1 MQWLNEP
8 PQWAQSDPT
17 ITLTTA
23 PQTDFWRVTHYG
35 FIRHSGHFFYDT
47 IARNF
52 VAEVTIRGQYRDLY
66 DQAGL
71 MVRADDHHWIKAG
84 IEYVNGVQNLSAV
97 VTHDY
102 SDWSRMALPN
112 APEALRLRL
121 ERRGDAI
128 EIFYRDETGEF
139 RPFRLTYFR
148 DAPALQ
154 MGIMGASPEGPGF
167 TVTFANYAV
176 QRFPGQSL

>member
-8 PQWAQSDPT
+8 PQWAQSDQQ

-23 PQTDFWRVTHYG
+23 PSTDFWRITHYG

-47 IARNF
+47 IAGDF
-52 VAEVTIRGQYRDLY
+52 VAEVTIQGQYRHLY

-71 MVRADDHHWIKAG
+71 MVRDNDHHWIKAG
-84 IEYVNGVQNLSAV
+84 IEYVEGVQNLSAV

-112 APEALRLRL
+112 APDTLRLRL
-121 ERRGDAI
+121 ERRGEAI
-128 EIFYRDETGEF
+128 EMFYWDETGDF

-148 DAPALQ
+148 DALALQ
-154 MGIMGASPEGPGF
+154 VGIMGASPEGPGF
-167 TVTFANYAV
+167 PVTFANYVV
-176 QRFPGQSL
+176 QA

>member
-8 PQWAQSDPT
+8 PQWAQTDQT
-17 ITLTTA
+17 ITLTTG

-35 FIRHSGHFFYDT
+35 FIRHSGHFFYET
-47 IARNF
+47 IAGDF
-52 VAEVTIRGQYRDLY
+52 VVEVIVRGRYRDLY

-71 MVRADDHHWIKAG
+71 MVRANDHHWIKAG
-84 IEYVNGVQNLSAV
+84 LEYVNGVQNLSAV
-97 VTHDY
+97 VTHDF
-102 SDWSRMALPN
+102 SDWSMMALPSTL
-112 APEALRLRL
+112 ESLRLRL

-128 EIFYRDETGEF
+128 EIFYQNETEDF

-154 MGIMGASPEGPGF
+154 VGIMGASPEGAGF
-167 TVTFANYAV
+167 PVTFANYVV
-176 QRFPGQSL
+176 QA